1 MSNDTQTIWFHGQ
14 QLITQRADNGDY
26 FVALKPVCEGMG
38 IDFSSQRKRLQQQAW
53 ATVVMM
59 TTVGADGKNR
69 NMFGVNRKTLT
80 MWLATIDTG
89 HIKNEAVRG
98 RIITYQMECADAL
111 DAYFNEGGAIRE
123 MPGDT
128 DEDILA
134 RAVIVAQRKIEER
147 NRRLAEMESTV
158 AAQSAQLEE
167 QKPKVLFAESVES
180 SPDSLMLGG
189 FAHDLRQNGVDIGR
203 NRLFKWMREHG
214 YLYKGGELRNEPK
227 QAYVDCGWFEVKT
240 VTFTKRDGTR
250 GVGRTTKLTGRGRIH
265 FTKLLAAAHENG
277 EL

>member
-1 MSNDTQTIWFHGQ
+1 MTDNTLPSPVSNFFYKDMSVRTITETDGSVLFIATDLAKILAYRDAAALTRTLDGDEKGTRPIETPGGVQ
-14 QLITQRADNGDY
+14 QLAVITEPGLYKVILQRQTGRMDCGVTKQ
-26 FVALKPVCEGMG
+26 FVK
-38 IDFSSQRKRLQQQAW
+38 DFQHWVTHEVLPQI
-53 ATVVMM
+53 
-59 TTVGADGKNR
+59 
-69 NMFGVNRKTLT
+69 RKTGGYIP
-80 MWLATIDTG
+80 IDD
-89 HIKNEAVRG
+89 K
-98 RIITYQMECADAL
+98 D
-111 DAYFNEGGAIRE
+111 
-123 MPGDT
+123 
-128 DEDILA
+128 DEKTILA
-134 RAVIVAQRKIEER
+134 KAVLIS
-147 NRRLAEMESTV
+147 RRTLAEKDNIIASQ
-158 AAQSAQLEE
+158 AAQLEA

-189 FAHDLRQNGVDIGR
+189 FAHDLRQNGVNIGR

-240 VTFTKRDGTR
+240 VMFVKPDGTQ